1 MRRVGRVKIHQHR
14 SDDNNI
20 LINYTIILCEIADE
34 RGFRVVLRIFP
45 WTDPVYV
52 YTNVLDRPMDKYL
65 VNYDFMMLQ
74 INSTN
79 ILL

>member
-20 LINYTIILCEIADE
+20 LINYTIIFCEIADE